1 MGITVGR
8 EAIEGQLFELLAERA
23 PQRIRGR
30 LEEPLRAFGDAVLL
44 RTVEGRLIDVR
55 IGRLDGPGALTVLAL
70 AEGITFEVG
79 PEQPTSSR
87 VGPSFRA
94 LWTDARSHAAQVKE
108 LLEPL
113 GGLEAQPRS
122 TGARASGLPEA
133 ALEILALVD
142 GRRSAAAVLAASPHD
157 FLLTARILVRLFEV
171 EALVVPPLPVDPT
184 PAPAPAF
191 VPPTSGWGQ
200 SSLLPSEDEEVEGDA
215 AVAEVQAWLGP
226 NASASLS
233 TGEAFRSVFY
243 EEETPTPVG
252 VEAPR
257 APAPRAPSRP
267 VVAPPNPSPTP
278 TPNVERTEGA
288 LDSFGRRVDAPEIQD
303 ADDEALAKDAGVSR
317 APMLAVLLAVVGIAV
332 AALIFA
338 VGREPPPPPPVPP
351 PPPPPPVVTATV
363 AKTSTR
369 APEIIDGRPAIA
381 GPDAPIEVKR
391 AEQLLN
397 RGAYR
402 DAEQLLDQLKKTFPS
417 DPAVLTLAGQLYVD
431 TRRLGPA
438 GEAADAAIAADP
450 KFYRA
455 WVLKGSVAQFRGQAG
470 AARTSY
476 EKAIALEPQHPMT
489 PEIQSVLASLGQ

>member
-8 EAIEGQLFELLAERA
+8 EAIESQLFALLAERA
-23 PQRIRGR
+23 PQRIRAR
-30 LEEPLRAFGDAVLL
+30 LEEPLRTFGDAVLL
-44 RTVEGRLIDVR
+44 RTVEGRLLDAR
-55 IGRLDGPGALTVLAL
+55 IGRLEGAAALTVLSL
-70 AEGITFEVG
+70 AEAITFEVT
-79 PEQPTSSR
+79 PEQPSSSR

-94 LWTDARSHAAQVKE
+94 LWTDARSQAAQVNE
-108 LLEPL
+108 LLESL
-113 GGLEAQPRS
+113 GGLEAHPRS
-122 TGARASGLPEA
+122 TGARAKGLPEA

-142 GRRSAAAVLAASPHD
+142 GRRSAAGILAASPHD
-157 FLLTARILVRLFEV
+157 FLLTARILLRLFEV
-171 EALVVPPLPVDPT
+171 EAVVVPPLPVEPT
-184 PAPAPAF
+184 PARVPSF

-200 SSLLPSEDEEVEGDA
+200 SSVLPSEEEVEGEA

-252 VEAPR
+252 TEAPR
-257 APAPRAPSRP
+257 GAAPRAPSAPP
-267 VVAPPNPSPTP
+267 VSAPGVAVAPKA
-278 TPNVERTEGA
+278 VGDQAQGA
-288 LDSFGRRVDAPEIQD
+288 LDGFGRRLEASSVGEAE
-303 ADDEALAKDAGVSR
+303 DEALAKEAGVSQ
-317 APMLAVLLAVVGIAV
+317 APLLVVVLAAVGIGV

-338 VGREPPPPPPVPP
+338 LGREPPPPPPAPP

-363 AKTSTR
+363 SATSTR

-381 GPDAPIEVKR
+381 GPDAPAEVKR

-402 DAEQLLDQLKKTFPS
+402 DAEQLLDELKKTFPS

-455 WVLKGSVAQFRGQAG
+455 WVLKGSVAQFKGQAG
-470 AARTSY
+470 AARSAY

-489 PEIQSVLASLGQ
+489 PEIQSVLGSLGQ

>member
-1 MGITVGR
+1 M
-8 EAIEGQLFELLAERA
+8 
-23 PQRIRGR
+23 
-30 LEEPLRAFGDAVLL
+30 
-44 RTVEGRLIDVR
+44 
-55 IGRLDGPGALTVLAL
+55 
-70 AEGITFEVG
+70 
-79 PEQPTSSR
+79 
-87 VGPSFRA
+87 
-94 LWTDARSHAAQVKE
+94 
-108 LLEPL
+108 
-113 GGLEAQPRS
+113 
-122 TGARASGLPEA
+122 
-133 ALEILALVD
+133 
-142 GRRSAAAVLAASPHD
+142 
-157 FLLTARILVRLFEV
+157 
-171 EALVVPPLPVDPT
+171 
-184 PAPAPAF
+184 
-191 VPPTSGWGQ
+191 
-200 SSLLPSEDEEVEGDA
+200 LPSEDEEVEGEA

-252 VEAPR
+252 SEAPR
-257 APAPRAPSRP
+257 APMPSSPSRTA
-267 VVAPPNPSPTP
+267 VAPKIDA
-278 TPNVERTEGA
+278 ERIEGA
-288 LDSFGRRVDAPEIQD
+288 LDSFGRRVDAPAIAD
-303 ADDEALAKDAGVSR
+303 ADDDALAKEAGVSR
-317 APMLAVLLAVVGIAV
+317 APMLAVLLSVVGVAV
-332 AALIFA
+332 AVLIFA
-338 VGREPPPPPPVPP
+338 VGRDPAPPPPAPP

-363 AKTSTR
+363 AETSTR

-381 GPDAPIEVKR
+381 GPDAPAEVKR

-402 DAEQLLDQLKKTFPS
+402 DAEQLLDELKKTFPS

-455 WVLKGSVAQFRGQAG
+455 WVLKGSVAQFKGQAG

>member
-1 MGITVGR
+1 MGR
-8 EAIEGQLFELLAERA
+8 EPIEGQLFELLAERA
-23 PQRIRGR
+23 PQRIRAR
-30 LEEPLRAFGDAVLL
+30 LEDPVRAFGDAVLL
-44 RTVEGRLIDVR
+44 RTVEGRLLDAR
-55 IGRLDGPGALTVLAL
+55 IGRLEGPAALTVLAL
-70 AEGITFEVG
+70 AEAVTFEVG
-79 PEQPTSSR
+79 PEQPSSSR

-94 LWTDARSHAAQVKE
+94 LWTDARSHAAQVTE

-113 GGLEAQPRS
+113 GGLEAHPRS

-142 GRRSAAAVLAASPHD
+142 GRRTGAAILAASPHD

-171 EALVVPPLPVDPT
+171 EALVVPPLPVEAT
-184 PAPAPAF
+184 PVNPPSF

-200 SSLLPSEDEEVEGDA
+200 SSLLPSEDEEVEGEA

-252 VEAPR
+252 IEPPR
-257 APAPRAPSRP
+257 APIPRAPSASSS
-267 VVAPPNPSPTP
+267 APPNPIPARP
-278 TPNVERTEGA
+278 PGVERTEGA
-288 LDSFGRRVDAPEIQD
+288 LDGFGRRVEAPSIPD
-303 ADDEALAKDAGVSR
+303 ADDEALAKEAGVSQ
-317 APMLAVLLAVVGIAV
+317 APLLVVLLAVVGIAI

-338 VGREPPPPPPVPP
+338 LGREPPPPPPAPP

-381 GPDAPIEVKR
+381 GPDAPVEVKR

-402 DAEQLLDQLKKTFPS
+402 EAEQLLDELKKTFPS

-438 GEAADAAIAADP
+438 GEAADAALAADP

-455 WVLKGSVAQFRGQAG
+455 WVLKGSVAQFKGQAG

-476 EKAIALEPQHPMT
+476 QKAIALEPQHPMS

>member
-1 MGITVGR
+1 MGSTVGR
-8 EAIEGQLFELLAERA
+8 EAIEGRLFALLAERA
-23 PQRIRGR
+23 PQRIRAR
-30 LEEPLRAFGDAVLL
+30 LDEPLRAFGDAVLL
-44 RTVEGRLIDVR
+44 RIVEGRLLDAR
-55 IGRLDGPGALTVLAL
+55 IGRLDGPAALTVLAL
-70 AEGITFEVG
+70 AEVVDFEVG
-79 PEQPTSSR
+79 PEQPASSR

-94 LWTDARSHAAQVKE
+94 LWTDARSHAAQVND

-113 GGLEAQPRS
+113 GGLEAHPRS
-122 TGARASGLPEA
+122 TGARVSGLPEA
-133 ALEILALVD
+133 ALEILTLVD

-171 EALVVPPLPVDPT
+171 EALVVPPLPVEPT
-184 PAPAPAF
+184 PAPAPSF

-200 SSLLPSEDEEVEGDA
+200 SSLLPSEDEEVEGEA

-252 VEAPR
+252 SEAPR
-257 APAPRAPSRP
+257 APMPSSP
-267 VVAPPNPSPTP
+267 SQTAVAPKIDA
-278 TPNVERTEGA
+278 ERIEGA
-288 LDSFGRRVDAPEIQD
+288 LDSFGRRVDAPAIAD
-303 ADDEALAKDAGVSR
+303 ADDDALAKEAGVSR
-317 APMLAVLLAVVGIAV
+317 APMLAVLLSVVGVAV
-332 AALIFA
+332 AVLIFA
-338 VGREPPPPPPVPP
+338 VGRDPAPPPPAPP

-363 AKTSTR
+363 AETSTR

-381 GPDAPIEVKR
+381 GPDAPAEVKR

-402 DAEQLLDQLKKTFPS
+402 DAEQLLDELKKTFPS

-455 WVLKGSVAQFRGQAG
+455 WVLKGSVAQFKGQAG